1 MYAEAILEDDGD
13 VDLAIEYIDKVRERA
28 GVVKL
33 KDYITENNGFSLNC
47 GSLNL
52 QIITQT
58 LR

>member
-13 VDLAIEYIDKVRERA
+13 VDLAIEYIDKVRERDE
-28 GVVKL
+28 GSKL

>member
-33 KDYITENNGFSLNC
+33 KDYITENNGLFP
-47 GSLNL
+47 
-52 QIITQT
+52 
-58 LR
+58 